1 VFDFRY
7 HVASLVAVIVMLGVG
22 MLLGS
27 AIVDRGE
34 LDKQRVALVS
44 SLQKDF
50 GALKQANDQLKA
62 DLGRDRA
69 FATASEDAMVAGQLA
84 GRTVVVLVN
93 DGSNDG
99 LPAVTAAIQKAGG
112 RAGVVR
118 FTKPGFGLAEDTALA
133 VRMRAAVD
141 SSSTAG
147 DLATLV
153 GRTLGSEWRV
163 AGVGKGPVSQSLL
176 SAGVIRLE
184 DVAQGTPAD
193 GVVVLA
199 TWNGKTDPA
208 VIELAREISAAGIP
222 AAGAESRARG
232 AGVVDAA
239 AGAGLSTIDDV
250 DTPSGA
256 YSLDQVLAGRAR
268 GRFGTGPGA
277 GQPFADFPP
286 K

>member
-34 LDKQRVALVS
+34 LDKQRVALVN

-50 GALKQANDQLKA
+50 GALKQTNDQLKA
-62 DLGRDRA
+62 DLARDRA
-69 FATASEDAMVAGQLA
+69 FATASGDAMVTGRLA
-84 GRTVVVLVN
+84 GRTIVVLVN
-93 DGSNDG
+93 DGRNDA
-99 LPAVTAAIQKAGG
+99 LTPVTAAIQKAGG
-112 RAGVVR
+112 KVGLVR
-118 FTKPGFGLAEDTALA
+118 FTKADLGLAEDTALA
-133 VRMRAAVD
+133 GRMRTAVD
-141 SSSTAG
+141 GTGTAG
-147 DLATLV
+147 ELATLV
-153 GRTLGSEWRV
+153 GRELGGEWR
-163 AGVGKGPVSQSLL
+163 AGGIGKGPVSQALL
-176 SAGVIRLE
+176 DSGRIRLE
-184 DVAQGTPAD
+184 DVAAGTRAD

-199 TWNGKTDPA
+199 TWDGKADPA
-208 VIELAREISAAGIP
+208 VVELAKELLAQGVPAIAAEP
-222 AAGAESRARG
+222 RARG

-239 AGAGLSTIDDV
+239 AGAGLSTVDDV

-256 YSLDQVLAGRAR
+256 YSLDAVLAGLAR

-277 GQPFADFPP
+277 GRPFADVPP